1 MDRDGIEPVPLAADV
16 MLSSSFRFADDSM
29 IIGAKEIESYG
40 INLNSGKV
48 SKNLSLHINFMK
60 FSIFTNYG

>member
-29 IIGAKEIESYG
+29 IIGANEIESYG

-48 SKNLSLHINFMK
+48 ATL
-60 FSIFTNYG
+60 TY